1 LEKRTPLLP
10 KPDLATGLKAAWLG
24 LVSILLGPFALWF
37 VLFAKL
43 RRRNLLK
50 PDPLRNVFLISG
62 FLGFMVFLF
71 VVPVHW
77 SLVLGLYVLASLWTA
92 WRMLRPDRLALFRLG
107 PPGRR
112 TDQNPSVAER
122 AEALRFDSLQQ
133 CLLAAAMAIYPL
145 VYILALLHNIGELD
159 NFSIHLPSDVYTDG
173 LLWMLYTTPLV
184 GLAGLAAWKAS
195 VRPGLRVLIFFYG
208 SILVVLAWIM
218 VWERFDLFLAAQLQ
232 GSDRD
237 ALFFA
242 FRMEQ
247 KWRAGVKAFFYG
259 SAFLLGI
266 GYLIGS
272 PKTGVFAK
280 RAVFLGMPSMLL
292 YAHML
297 FALGDWNHYLAGFR
311 ERSFEAHSYGAY
323 RFAAGA
329 ELARTPAAYAAPKL
343 LEEWAELEYQSG
355 YREKAISLLRKCVRL
370 CHGKAYYAK
379 QRKRAE
385 RSLDFLARAPEGK
398 AVQLEMPVI
407 KPASY
412 LDQEWYALLSAVAFL
427 KPAWTD
433 LDLKKRLLELSNTV
447 QLHLPKLDN
456 VPELVPALRQLELPV
471 SICFLTSDRIR
482 TALEAGHVPF
492 LSLYGHWVPVS
503 GYDPGR
509 DGFYYYSYG
518 AAPGVDWFRNEDTDL
533 FYHRQGEAFGGEA
546 EKRKSREFKYS
557 LQKFVPRAEL
567 EEHILDIGGVGMILG
582 DSTFGGADERR
593 AAFLLERGDVYYQDH
608 ENYEEA
614 ALAYR
619 EAGRLHPCDQ
629 VHSRMVYL
637 KRRYWEIAS
646 DPRDYQNLFH
656 DYPPEWMEKM
666 GPGKAVENAIVAKI
680 MAGKLGSYLMMNW
693 YVAPLP
699 DSSAESRAAMDTALT
714 LFQALHK
721 MDPEEPLYT
730 DSLASLLTRRGDLAG
745 SESLY
750 VELAGLYPFGSE
762 SALYRLA
769 WTKLKLG
776 KVGEI
781 PALLARCQSFEED
794 ARYLTMKGAVSM
806 RNGHYR
812 SAYASLARSLKV
824 DKSIG
829 ETHALLAD
837 YYRHRGDKAGM
848 QVHLNWQRRST

>member
-1 LEKRTPLLP
+1 MLP

-43 RRRNLLK
+43 RRRNLLN
-50 PDPLRNVFLISG
+50 PDPLRQVFMIAG
-62 FLGFMVFLF
+62 FLGFMAFLF
-71 VVPVHW
+71 LVPIHW
-77 SLVLGLYVLASLWTA
+77 SLVLGIYLLASLWTA

-107 PPGRR
+107 APGRR
-112 TDQNPSVAER
+112 TDRNGSGGEG
-122 AEALRFDSLQQ
+122 AEASGFDSLGQ

-145 VYILALLHNIGELD
+145 VYILALLRNIGELD

-173 LLWMLYTTPLV
+173 LLWMLYATPVV
-184 GLAGLAAWKAS
+184 GLAGLAAWKAA
-195 VRPGLRVLIFFYG
+195 VRPGIRVLIFFYG

-232 GSDRD
+232 GTDRD
-237 ALFFA
+237 ALFFP
-242 FRMEQ
+242 FRLEQ
-247 KWRAGVKAFFYG
+247 KWRAGVKAFYYG
-259 SAFLLGI
+259 SAFLLGV

-272 PKTGVFAK
+272 PKSGVFAK
-280 RAVFLGMPSMLL
+280 RAVFLGAPSMLL

-297 FALGDWNHYLAGFR
+297 FALGDWNLYLAGIR
-311 ERSFEAHSYGAY
+311 ERSFASHGFRSYRY
-323 RFAAGA
+323 AAGA
-329 ELARTPAAYAAPKL
+329 ELARTPAAHAAPEL
-343 LEEWAELEYQSG
+343 LAEWAELEYQSG
-355 YREKAISLLRKCVRL
+355 NREKAAGLLRESVRR
-370 CHGKAYYAK
+370 CQGKPYYAK
-379 QRKRAE
+379 QRKRAQ

-433 LDLKKRLLELSNTV
+433 LELKKRLLELSNTV

-482 TALEAGHVPF
+482 SALEAGNVPF

-518 AAPGVDWFRNEDTDL
+518 SAPASDWFRNEDTDL

-546 EKRKSREFKYS
+546 ERRKSREFKYS
-557 LQKFVPRAEL
+557 LQKFVPRSEL
-567 EEHILDIGGVGMILG
+567 EDHILDIGGVGMILG

-614 ALAYR
+614 ASAYG
-619 EAGRLHPCDQ
+619 EAARLHPCDQ
-629 VHSRMVYL
+629 AHSRMVYL

-646 DPRDYQNLFH
+646 DQRDYRNLFR

-666 GPGKAVENAIVAKI
+666 GPAKSVENAIVSKI
-680 MAGKLGSYLMMNW
+680 MDGKLGSYLMMNW
-693 YVAPLP
+693 YAAPLP
-699 DSSAESRAAMDTALT
+699 DSSVESRAAMDTALT
-714 LFQALHK
+714 LFRALHK

-769 WTKLKLG
+769 WTKFKLG
-776 KVGEI
+776 KVAEI
-781 PALLARCQSFEED
+781 PSLLARCPSYEED
-794 ARYLTMKGAVSM
+794 ARYLTLKGAVSM
-806 RNGHYR
+806 SKGRYR
-812 SAYASLARSLKV
+812 SAYASLARSLKL

-829 ETHALLAD
+829 ETHSLLAD
-837 YYRHRGDKAGM
+837 YYRHRGDKAAM

>member
-1 LEKRTPLLP
+1 MLS
-10 KPDLATGLKAAWLG
+10 KPDYATGLKAAWLG

-43 RRRNLLK
+43 RRRNLLN
-50 PDPLRNVFLISG
+50 PDPLRQIFLISG
-62 FLGFMVFLF
+62 FLGFMALLFL
-71 VVPVHW
+71 VPIHW
-77 SLVLGLYVLASLWTA
+77 SLVLGLYVSASLWTA
-92 WRMLRPDRLALFRLG
+92 WRMVRPERLALFGIG
-107 PPGRR
+107 PPGRSNVNTR
-112 TDQNPSVAER
+112 PEAEHAR
-122 AEALRFDSLQQ
+122 ALRFDSLRH
-133 CLLAAAMAIYPL
+133 CLLASAMAIYPL
-145 VYILALLHNIGELD
+145 VYILALLHNIGELE

-173 LLWMLYTTPLV
+173 LLWMLYATPLA
-184 GLAGLAAWKAS
+184 GIAGLAAWKAE
-195 VRPGLRVLIFFYG
+195 VRPGLRIMIFFYG

-242 FRMEQ
+242 FPLEQ
-247 KWRAGVKAFFYG
+247 SWRTGVKAFFYG

-266 GYLIGS
+266 GYLAGS

-280 RAVFLGMPSMLL
+280 RALFLGAPSMLL

-297 FALGDWNHYLAGFR
+297 FVLGDWNHYLAGFR
-311 ERSFEAHSYGAY
+311 ARSFEAHRFGAY

-329 ELARTPAAYAAPKL
+329 ELARAPAAYSAPEL

-355 YREKAISLLRKCVRL
+355 NREKAVALLRECVRL
-370 CHGKAYYAK
+370 SQGKPYYAK
-379 QRKRAE
+379 RRKRAE
-385 RSLDFLARAPEGK
+385 RSLDFLARPPEGN

-471 SICFLTSDRIR
+471 TVCFLNSDRIR
-482 TALEAGHVPF
+482 LALEAGFVPF

-518 AAPGVDWFRNEDTDL
+518 AAPGFDWFRNEDTDL
-533 FYHRQGEAFGGEA
+533 FYHRQGEAFGGAA
-546 EKRKSREFKYS
+546 ERRKSRESKYS
-557 LQKFVPRAEL
+557 LQKFVPRSEL
-567 EEHILDIGGVGMILG
+567 EEHVLDVGGVGMVLG
-582 DSTFGGADERR
+582 DSNFAGADERR
-593 AAFLLERGDVYYQDH
+593 AALLLERGDAYYQEH

-614 ALAYR
+614 ATAYR

-629 VHSRMVYL
+629 AHSRMVYL

-646 DPRDYQNLFH
+646 DPRDYRNLFR
-656 DYPPEWMEKM
+656 DYPPEWMERM
-666 GPGKAVENAIVAKI
+666 GPSKPVEKAIVAKI
-680 MAGKLGSYLMMNW
+680 MEGRLGSYLMMNW

-699 DSSAESRAAMDTALT
+699 DSSKESRAAMDTALT

-721 MDPEEPLYT
+721 MDPDEPLYT
-730 DSLASLLTRRGDLAG
+730 DSLASLLSRHGDLAG
-745 SESLY
+745 SERLY
-750 VELAGLYPFGSE
+750 GELAGLYPFGNE
-762 SALYRLA
+762 SAVYRLA

-776 KVGEI
+776 KVAEL
-781 PALLARCQSFEED
+781 PALLVRCRSYLED
-794 ARYLTMKGAVSM
+794 ARYLTMEGAVSM
-806 RNGHYR
+806 RKGRYR
-812 SAYASLARSLKV
+812 SAYASLARSLKL

-837 YYRHRGDKAGM
+837 YYRHRGDEAEM
-848 QVHLNWQRRST
+848 RVHLKWKRRST